1 MASRASTCTAPDTF
15 VPKTQTTSPTTARF
29 QRFSTR
35 WSVFWA
41 PHHPKLRPQSLKT
54 GGMTP
59 SKAPTRRRHAAR
71 GLRMAQNP
79 HYRPNRRPPHGLL
92 GEDSPLTAAMR
103 YKRRQSEP
111 KNQYFQRKRRRI
123 DDVCNN
129 HTRIPTKT
137 PRIDDVCN
145 KTQAGPPNRRPPRGL
160 RGQAAVPVGGGG
172 AWPGFEST
180 RRSAT
185 QPHWCGGRRR
195 DRRARAGFEARRRTK

>member
-1 MASRASTCTAPDTF
+1 MTCVWAAPPRCMSRGLRAYQRVYVQVSGLTCDLSGAHSGYWPHVRAHAPRQTPLCPKRRPPRPRQPVFSVFHRGGLCFGRRTTPSCDLRAS
-15 VPKTQTTSPTTARF
+15 KR
-29 QRFSTR
+29 
-35 WSVFWA
+35 
-41 PHHPKLRPQSLKT
+41 

-111 KNQYFQRKRRRI
+111 KNQYFQRKSRQI

-129 HTRIPTKT
+129 HTGI
-137 PRIDDVCN
+137 
-145 KTQAGPPNRRPPRGL
+145 
-160 RGQAAVPVGGGG
+160 
-172 AWPGFEST
+172 
-180 RRSAT
+180 
-185 QPHWCGGRRR
+185 
-195 DRRARAGFEARRRTK
+195 RTKNSSD